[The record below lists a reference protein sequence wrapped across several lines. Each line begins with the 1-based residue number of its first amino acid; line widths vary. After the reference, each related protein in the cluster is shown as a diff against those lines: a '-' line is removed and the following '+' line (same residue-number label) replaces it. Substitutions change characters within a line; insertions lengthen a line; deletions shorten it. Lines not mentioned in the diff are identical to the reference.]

1 GGWGGLRADSPMPS
15 AAFIPSKFRPPAP
28 TPLAQPL
35 GAIALLRTLRD
46 NPLEA
51 WTQRFFEQPIV
62 TMRLPFGTAAAVSE
76 PAAIRRVL
84 LDNAANYRKDTLQRR
99 IVSAGLAHGLLM
111 AEEEQWRFQ
120 RRTLAPLFS
129 RKAVMGF
136 APVMLQAADAMAARW
151 EAAEDGEAIDVAAE
165 VTRLALE
172 VLRQTIFSDGLGRDT
187 EDFQEAMRCYFDTI
201 GQIDPFDLL
210 NLPDMIP

>member
-1 GGWGGLRADSPMPS
+1 MPS
-15 AAFIPSKFRPPAP
+15 AAFTPSKFRPPAP

-51 WTQRFFEQPIV
+51 WTQTFFEKGV
-62 TMRLPFGTAAAVSE
+62 VSTRLPFGAVAAVND
-76 PAAIRRVL
+76 PAGIRRVL
-84 LDNAANYRKDTLQRR
+84 FDNAANYRKDTLQRR

-120 RRTLAPLFS
+120 RRTLAPLFA

-136 APVMLQAADAMAARW
+136 APMMLQAAGEMAARW
-151 EAAEDGEAIDVAAE
+151 EAADENETIDVAAE
-165 VTRLALE
+165 VTRLTLE

-187 EDFQEAMRCYFDTI
+187 ADFQEAMRCYFDTI
-201 GQIDPFDLL
+201 GQIEDLSGH
-210 NLPDMIP
+210 